1 MKPIMKKAAIMFLQ
15 SVVPYKELGHS
26 RQYFATCALV
36 VEQKDPGTLRFFY
49 AYFLFLGY
57 MVLLYLAFYFLPLSP
72 LARAVLL
79 DTTFILNIHPQFCF
93 FIIGLLCF
101 SGYLYWAMYFRS
113 ITKLGVLAEH
123 AFFGCAQLTTARS
136 DAYYI
141 VIVAFGLVDGLMLL
155 IIAGLIVEA
164 LVGTLGTHLYAAFI
178 SNFIHKSGALLLQF
192 SARSSVITN
201 KRCLPI
207 RLQLTVWT
215 HINRLVVDKRYGI
228 NYGALDILVTRTS
241 FLKCLF
247 LYMECLMYA
256 YTWVKS

>member
-1 MKPIMKKAAIMFLQ
+1 MSLTMSKLQVSFQFYFVRMKPIMKKAAIMFLQ

-79 DTTFILNIHPQFCF
+79 DTIFILNIHPQFCF

-123 AFFGCAQLTTARS
+123 AFFGCSGVSMPLPPATFLSSTVNQVLFRRIAMIVTNFIQLFIAFLDLCLAAFTIVLIVFLTTNSLFQSIFSFIALAPVFVLHFCFFFIFWCS
-136 DAYYI
+136 FAQMVIIKSFCFLFVTQLITFI
-141 VIVAFGLVDGLMLL
+141 V
-155 IIAGLIVEA
+155 
-164 LVGTLGTHLYAAFI
+164 
-178 SNFIHKSGALLLQF
+178 
-192 SARSSVITN
+192 
-201 KRCLPI
+201 
-207 RLQLTVWT
+207 
-215 HINRLVVDKRYGI
+215 
-228 NYGALDILVTRTS
+228 
-241 FLKCLF
+241 
-247 LYMECLMYA
+247 
-256 YTWVKS
+256 

>member
-1 MKPIMKKAAIMFLQ
+1 MKSI
-15 SVVPYKELGHS
+15 
-26 RQYFATCALV
+26 
-36 VEQKDPGTLRFFY
+36 
-49 AYFLFLGY
+49 
-57 MVLLYLAFYFLPLSP
+57 
-72 LARAVLL
+72 
-79 DTTFILNIHPQFCF
+79 
-93 FIIGLLCF
+93 
-101 SGYLYWAMYFRS
+101 S
-113 ITKLGVLAEH
+113 ITK
-123 AFFGCAQLTTARS
+123 FYFS
-136 DAYYI
+136 AYYI

-228 NYGALDILVTRTS
+228 NYGG
-241 FLKCLF
+241 KCLF
-247 LYMECLMYA
+247 LCDLCLY
-256 YTWVKS
+256 